1 MPVSLAAGIA
11 ETAVSQLTGRHTED
25 AIGRLRVGRAPR
37 QERATGASAIYAEQG
52 ARATQEGVHESRRSA
67 AAAYHGLGVNRV
79 TSLLAVT
86 VWSQTAYVDLRQSK
100 PGC

>member
-52 ARATQEGVHESRRSA
+52 ARA
-67 AAAYHGLGVNRV
+67 
-79 TSLLAVT
+79 
-86 VWSQTAYVDLRQSK
+86 
-100 PGC
+100 P

>member
-37 QERATGASAIYAEQG
+37 QERATGASAIYAEQR
-52 ARATQEGVHESRRSA
+52 ARSPRMGCTRADARQPQYTTGWES
-67 AAAYHGLGVNRV
+67 
-79 TSLLAVT
+79 TE
-86 VWSQTAYVDLRQSK
+86 
-100 PGC
+100 